1 MHKITR
7 IPGCVGAATFTAA
20 SVYPLRFVHGL
31 LFRSIE
37 AGLQL
42 FTHTPVTSIENQ
54 QQKQEQGIWTLST
67 PRGTLRAKH
76 VLLATNGYT
85 EALVPGLGDFL
96 LSHKAQCSSIDPP
109 PAYRDEG
116 SLKQT
121 YSIAKGGEDFEY
133 LVQRP
138 HNDAER
144 SSKGGPFILGGG
156 HPLTPRDQVVGT
168 VDDSTVSD
176 AVTEHLRTYPGRTF
190 EGWNDN
196 ESRLTHV
203 WTGIQGCE
211 STSRNTSS
219 EADLASHF
227 FLSQKTPETRFRY
240 VGSKRGATRPGSGSA
255 SACKATAWPGPRRVD
270 AA

>member
-1 MHKITR
+1 MHKTTR

-31 LFRSIE
+31 LSRSIE

-42 FTHTPVTSIENQ
+42 FTHTPVTKIEHL
-54 QQKQEQGIWTLST
+54 QQKQEQDIWTLST

-76 VLLATNGYT
+76 LLLATNGYT

-121 YSIAKGGEDFEY
+121 YSIAKGGKDFEY

-138 HNDAER
+138 RNDAER
-144 SSKGGPFILGGG
+144 SRKGGPFILGGG

-190 EGWNDN
+190 EGWNDD

-203 WTGIQGCE
+203 WSGIQGCE
-211 STSRNTSS
+211 S
-219 EADLASHF
+219 AS
-227 FLSQKTPETRFRY
+227 
-240 VGSKRGATRPGSGSA
+240 
-255 SACKATAWPGPRRVD
+255 
-270 AA
+270 